1 MNNKIILIIA
11 GLLILIGLLKP
22 NLENFIPNN
31 NPSVNPNPII
41 FVEPTDSIIKEK
53 ADLVVSSLKNGSSDR
68 KNDGQKLSS
77 LYADLALLV
86 SLDGED
92 QVVKSTE
99 EIKQANLI
107 AGSMLKMNIK
117 NKYPDLAKNANA
129 VIVSAIG
136 DDNAVLS
143 KDLRAKA
150 VDAFSALSWA
160 CDQGSK

>member
-1 MNNKIILIIA
+1 MNKKVILIVA

-22 NLENFIPNN
+22 DLGQFIPNN
-31 NPSVNPNPII
+31 SPSVNPAVV
-41 FVEPTDSIIKEK
+41 VEPTDVSMKEK
-53 ADLVVSSLKNGSSDR
+53 ADLVVSSLKNGSNDR
-68 KNDGQKLSS
+68 KNDGKKLSS

-92 QVVKSTE
+92 QVIKSTE

-107 AGSMLKMNIK
+107 AGSMLRMNMK
-117 NKYPDLAKNANA
+117 DKYPDLAKNANA

>member
-1 MNNKIILIIA
+1 MNNKLILIIA
-11 GLLILIGLLKP
+11 GLLILVGLLKP

-31 NPSVNPNPII
+31 NPSVNPIVV
-41 FVEPTDSIIKEK
+41 VEPTDSDIKEK

-68 KNDGQKLSS
+68 KNDGKRLSS

-92 QVVKSTE
+92 QVIKSTE

-107 AGSMLKMNIK
+107 AGSMLRMNMK
-117 NKYPDLAKNANA
+117 NKYPDLAKNANT

-150 VDAFSALSWA
+150 VDAFNALSWA